1 MSSRREQ
8 KNAIPGF
15 PLPTM
20 KQFASRL
27 AAILAA
33 SLLSVGRASA
43 ALADPATMSGLSGE
57 TNIVT
62 IVTNIIKAILDFV
75 LIIAVAYV
83 VYAGIRLIMSAGDD
97 SAKDSAKK
105 TIIYVVIGIIVILL
119 ARVLV
124 MFVNGLF

>member
-1 MSSRREQ
+1 
-8 KNAIPGF
+8 
-15 PLPTM
+15 M